1 MKKFLLLLLGLTIAV
16 GASAG
21 VNSSDYF
28 KPAMHQA
35 AGQQANRW
43 LKHHQAKD
51 LKARPTSD
59 KASMTRQTN
68 PVAKPK
74 AFTGFTK
81 DELAAQKEILST
93 APYKAVTVAKAPNRT
108 PVVISTQPEGEL
120 VEYDHALSFFSFSNQ
135 ELLSGTIKSYIVY
148 APDGQTVYIKNIC
161 GAYTSNAWVSGTIN
175 GNKITVPMDQYLYY
189 DSYNNWSMQLVW
201 GHTTKNESNTIVFVQ
216 DPTVTEVTFTIDGDN
231 IYLDGS
237 SAGNNGEGAVGLSII
252 DEGGLS
258 YGLEWGSQYTAIEPV
273 VIPDDPVIPE
283 PITEQ
288 PEGEVKIY
296 KRSGQ
301 CIRWHNENDV
311 WVPMVTQQEG
321 KVKIVYDPDGE
332 TVYIENPIS
341 GIYGHTTWAR
351 GTIQGGKIH
360 VPMGQALSHIEDP
373 NGDFDGLLE
382 WGTAVAQVN
391 WFDFVQDT
399 TVTEATFTIDGDNF
413 YLDNSS
419 GGIDGDGAV
428 GMAVMYTSDNH
439 MEGLDWN
446 TGYTLFT
453 PPTIIYGQPEGELVS
468 YMYTC
473 NYYDFYDNQVYPSSS
488 TAHFVYAP
496 DGETVYM
503 QMYDGA
509 PWLTASITG
518 NKIHMPLGQYTWYN
532 PNDYSGD
539 IFAWGTIEP
548 APAGEGG
555 VVFVQ
560 DNTVTEVTY
569 TINDG
574 VITMDNTSGGVNGL
588 HAVGMVEI
596 SDDGKYPYYLEW
608 ATTFT
613 PYTEPTV
620 VYEQPVG
627 NLVTYTRYVQGINY
641 NEQEINDVECD
652 FNVVYAP
659 DGQTAYVQDPVCV
672 IPEGSWVQG
681 TVNNNKITV
690 PLRQYIFYNN
700 GFGVITA
707 WGTNTLGE
715 NGYQFTPDYS
725 VASVTYTIDE
735 DGYVTIDNSQ
745 AGMNGNGATGIAVIL
760 DSGSQYFAMEWNAPV
775 PEAITEQP
783 EGQLERYVRHGHWIY
798 ESGSE
803 VPLEGY
809 LDIVFAPDKTTVYI
823 KDPIYDSKNGTWVR
837 GTLDSGVITV
847 PLGQILSTEGK
858 YNTVLA
864 WGKMAINQDTWHYE
878 FTPLNDKTA
887 IRYILDGAD
896 FYMMDGWQD
905 GPTYYGPAAM
915 QEGSEYARGL
925 EYDAYY
931 TYYDGPKVIY
941 DQPAGELVNYI
952 RSGSGFYL
960 DPQINKNA
968 NGNRYIDAPEIKE
981 QYGVANVIFAPDGQT
996 VYLQDPVFCGEQYN
1010 RGTWVQ
1016 GTLSDNGTKI
1026 HVPLGQ
1032 YVSWDLD
1039 YSTGEK
1045 LAWGSTR
1052 LEDLDPDD
1060 GYDELQPVF
1069 TPDFNMDEITYTI
1082 ANGCIS
1088 LDNSQGGDAEVYGDY
1103 QLQYYNGEIDYETFQ
1118 QLVAPLYVTSGL
1130 AYTDAEGNWTG
1141 ESNWGTIYV
1150 SKHPATL
1157 PDPVVHNWYDAQNEN
1172 GNSRVDVEIPTVDT
1186 DGMPIFEDAL
1196 SYSIYTDNDQIF
1208 TFDASRYGLDENVT
1222 EVTYYMWQDSWR
1234 LDPHAGIRF
1243 FRTNAEGYEPFFNW
1257 RIGIQ
1262 FHYTVDGVKTSTNIV
1277 YLEVFEKPNDDMP
1290 GDVDGSGNVDVDDIT
1305 KMIGR
1310 VLGDGSQPGFIDAN
1324 ADLNGDHTIDIDD
1337 VTIAIN
1343 KVLGNN

>member
-1 MKKFLLLLLGLTIAV
+1 MRKILTLLLALTIAV
-16 GASAG
+16 GAGAD
-21 VNSSDYF
+21 VNSSNYF
-28 KPAMHQA
+28 KSAKYQA

-43 LKHHQAKD
+43 LKHHPKD
-51 LKARPTSD
+51 QEARPTSD

-93 APYKAVTVAKAPNRT
+93 APYKAITVAKAPNRT

-120 VEYDHALSFFSFSNQ
+120 VEYDHTLSLFSFSNQ
-135 ELLSGTIKSYIVY
+135 EVHSGTIKSYIVY

-161 GAYTSNAWVSGTIN
+161 GVYTPNAWVSGTIN

-258 YGLEWGSQYTAIEPV
+258 YGLEWGSQYTVSEPV
-273 VIPDDPVIPE
+273 VIPDDPVIPD

-296 KRSGQ
+296 NRSGQ
-301 CIRWHNENDV
+301 CIKYANVNNYWTPGVYE
-311 WVPMVTQQEG
+311 QEG
-321 KVKIVYDPDGE
+321 NVKIIYDPDGE

-360 VPMGQALSHIEDP
+360 VPLGQALLYIEDD
-373 NGDFDGLLE
+373 NGEYYGLLE
-382 WGTAVAQVN
+382 WGTAVAQEN
-391 WFDFVQDT
+391 GYGFVQDT
-399 TVTEATFTIDGDNF
+399 TVTEATFTINGDNI

-419 GGIDGDGAV
+419 GGGVDGDGAV
-428 GMAVMYTSDNH
+428 GIAVMYTIDHNYL
-439 MEGLDWN
+439 EALDWN
-446 TGYTLFT
+446 TEYTFITTL
-453 PPTIIYGQPEGELVS
+453 PTLIYDQPEGELVS

-473 NYYDFYDNQVYPSSS
+473 NYYDFYDNQVYPNSSV
-488 TAHFVYAP
+488 AHFVYAP

-509 PWLTASITG
+509 LWLTASITG
-518 NKIHMPLGQYTWYN
+518 NKIHMPLGQYTWYDEQN
-532 PNDYSGD
+532 YYGD
-539 IFAWGTIEP
+539 IFAWGTVAT
-548 APAGEGG
+548 APEGEEGA
-555 VVFVQ
+555 VFVH
-560 DNTVTEVTY
+560 DNTVTEVTF

-574 VITMDNTSGGVNGL
+574 VITMDNSSGGVDGIG
-588 HAVGMVEI
+588 AVGLAEI

-608 ATTFT
+608 AATLT
-613 PYTEPTV
+613 PYVEPTV
-620 VYEQPVG
+620 IYEQPVG
-627 NLVTYTRYVQGINY
+627 NFVTYTRYVQGINY
-641 NEQEINDVECD
+641 NEQEIADMDCN

-659 DGQTAYVQDPVCV
+659 DGQTAYIQDPVSV
-672 IPEGSWVQG
+672 IPEGSWVMG

-690 PLRQYIFYNN
+690 PLRQYIFYDN

-745 AGMNGNGATGIAVIL
+745 AGMNGNGATGIALIL

-823 KDPIYDSKNGTWVR
+823 KDPIYDSNNGTWVR

-858 YNTVLA
+858 YNSVLA
-864 WGKMAINQDTWHYE
+864 WGKMARNQDTWQYE

-887 IRYILDGAD
+887 IQYILDGAD

-915 QEGSEYARGL
+915 EEGSEYARGV

-931 TYYDGPKVIY
+931 TYYDGPMVIY

-952 RSGSGFYL
+952 RSGNGFYPDGVL
-960 DPQINKNA
+960 NKKDG
-968 NGNRYIDAPEIKE
+968 GNRYIDAPEIKE
-981 QYGVANVIFAPDGQT
+981 QYGEANVVFAPDGQT

-1010 RGTWVQ
+1010 RGTWVR
-1016 GTLSDNGTKI
+1016 GTLSNNGTKI

-1032 YVSWDLD
+1032 YVSWNLD
-1039 YSTGEK
+1039 SESGDM
-1045 LAWGSTR
+1045 LAWGSTS
-1052 LEDLDPDD
+1052 LIDVEGNGNQEMGFMPDPDLA
-1060 GYDELQPVF
+1060 EV
-1069 TPDFNMDEITYTI
+1069 TYTI

-1088 LDNSQGGDAEVYGDY
+1088 LDYSGGGSY
-1103 QLQYYNGEIDYETFQ
+1103 QEFDDLLNQYYNGEIDYETLE
-1118 QLVAPLYVTSGL
+1118 QLAAPLFITSGL

-1208 TFDASRYGLDENVT
+1208 TFDASRYGLDRYVT
-1222 EVTYYMWQDSWR
+1222 EVTYDMWQDSWR

-1262 FHYTVDGVKTSTNIV
+1262 FHYTVDGVKNSTNIV
-1277 YLEVFEKPNDDMP
+1277 YLEVFEKPDEHTP
-1290 GDVDGSGNVDVDDIT
+1290 GDVDCDGYVAIGDVSALIDMILSKDLMDSGDVD
-1305 KMIGR
+1305 
-1310 VLGDGSQPGFIDAN
+1310 GDGVVSITDVSVLID
-1324 ADLNGDHTIDIDD
+1324 LLLRG
-1337 VTIAIN
+1337 
-1343 KVLGNN
+1343 GR